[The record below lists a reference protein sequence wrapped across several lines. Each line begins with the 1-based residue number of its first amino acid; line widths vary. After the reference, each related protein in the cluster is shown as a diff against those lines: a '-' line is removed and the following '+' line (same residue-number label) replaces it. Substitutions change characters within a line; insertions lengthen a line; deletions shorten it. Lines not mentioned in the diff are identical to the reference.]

1 MMKKQRLILRT
12 AVLLLLLTAVGYTI
26 YSNFFTEKTEI
37 KVGAT
42 APDFV
47 LTDLNGKK
55 HRLSDYRGKG
65 VFLNFWG
72 TWCKPCEREMPF
84 INEQYKTYKKQGVEV
99 LAVNVGEP
107 KLSVQKFVDR
117 FGLTFPV
124 VIDREDQVMNAY
136 EIDPL
141 PTTFLIDKNGKIR
154 AIITGTMTEEKVQ
167 QYMESIKP

>member
-1 MMKKQRLILRT
+1 
-12 AVLLLLLTAVGYTI
+12 VGYKI
-26 YSNFFTEKTEI
+26 YSNFFTEKTAI

-47 LTDLNGKK
+47 LTDLNGKT

-72 TWCKPCEREMPF
+72 TWCKPCEKEMPY
-84 INEQYKTYKKQGVEV
+84 INRQYQIYKKQGVEV

-124 VIDREDQVMNAY
+124 VIDREDQVMDAY
-136 EIDPL
+136 DIDQL
-141 PTTFLIDKNGKIR
+141 PATFLIDKNGTIKK
-154 AIITGTMTEEKVQ
+154 IITGTMTEEMVQ

>member
-1 MMKKQRLILRT
+1 MKKQRLVVRT
-12 AVLLLLLTAVGYTI
+12 VILLLLLSAVGYTI
-26 YSNFFTEKTEI
+26 YSNFFTEKTAI

-47 LTDLNGKK
+47 LTDLNGKT

-72 TWCKPCEREMPF
+72 TWCKPCEKEMPY
-84 INEQYKTYKKQGVEV
+84 INRQYQIYKKQGVEV

-124 VIDREDQVMNAY
+124 VIDREDQVMDAY
-136 EIDPL
+136 DIDQL
-141 PTTFLIDKNGKIR
+141 PATFLIDKNGTIKK
-154 AIITGTMTEEKVQ
+154 IITGTMTEEMVQ

>member
-1 MMKKQRLILRT
+1 MKKQRLVVRT
-12 AVLLLLLTAVGYTI
+12 VILLLLLSAVGYTI
-26 YSNFFTEKTEI
+26 YSSFFTEKTDI

-47 LTDLNGKK
+47 LTDLNGKT

-72 TWCKPCEREMPF
+72 TWCKPCEKEMPY
-84 INEQYKTYKKQGVEV
+84 INRQYAVYKKQGVEV

-136 EIDPL
+136 EINPL
-141 PTTFLIDKNGKIR
+141 PTTFLIDKEGKIKQ
-154 AIITGTMTEEKVQ
+154 IITGTMTEEMVK

>member
-1 MMKKQRLILRT
+1 MMKKQRLVVRT
-12 AVLLLLLTAVGYTI
+12 VILLLLLSAVGYTI
-26 YSNFFTEKTEI
+26 YSSIFAEKTDI

-47 LTDLNGKK
+47 LTDLNGKT

-72 TWCKPCEREMPF
+72 TWCKPCEKEMPY
-84 INEQYKTYKKQGVEV
+84 INRQYAVYKKQGVEV

-136 EIDPL
+136 EINPL
-141 PTTFLIDKNGKIR
+141 PTTFLIDKDGKIKQ
-154 AIITGTMTEEKVQ
+154 IITGTMTEEMVK

>member
-1 MMKKQRLILRT
+1 MKKQRLVVRT
-12 AVLLLLLTAVGYTI
+12 VILLLLLSAVGYTI
-26 YSNFFTEKTEI
+26 YSNFFTEKTSI

-47 LTDLNGKK
+47 LTDLNGKS

-72 TWCKPCEREMPF
+72 TWCKPCEREMPY
-84 INEQYKTYKKQGVEV
+84 INRQYEAYKQQGVEV

-107 KLSVQKFVDR
+107 KLSVQKFIDQ

-124 VIDREDQVMNAY
+124 AIDREDQVMNAY
-136 EIDPL
+136 DIDQL
-141 PTTFLIDKNGKIR
+141 PATFLIDKNGKIKK
-154 AIITGTMTEEKVQ
+154 IITGTMTEEMVQ

>member
-1 MMKKQRLILRT
+1 MMKKQRLVMRT
-12 AVLLLLLTAVGYTI
+12 VVLLLLLAAVGYTI
-26 YSNFFTEKTEI
+26 YANFFTEKTEI

-42 APDFV
+42 APDFE
-47 LTDLNGKK
+47 LTDLNGNT

-84 INEQYKTYKKQGVEV
+84 INEQYKAYKKQGVEV

-141 PTTFLIDKNGKIR
+141 PTTFLIDKNGKIQ
-154 AIITGTMTEEKVQ
+154 AIITGTMTEEKVK

>member
-1 MMKKQRLILRT
+1 MMKKQRLVLRT
-12 AVLLLLLTAVGYTI
+12 VILIVLLGAVGYTI
-26 YSNFFTEKTEI
+26 YSNFFMEKAEI
-37 KVGAT
+37 KVGAE

-47 LTDLNGKK
+47 LTDLQGKT
-55 HRLSDYRGKG
+55 HRLSEYRGKG

-72 TWCKPCEREMPF
+72 TWCKPCEKEMPY
-84 INEQYKTYKKQGVEV
+84 ISRQYENFKKQGVEV

-117 FGLTFPV
+117 YQLTFPV

-141 PTTFLIDKNGKIR
+141 PTTFLIDKDGKITK
-154 AIITGTMTEEKVQ
+154 IITGTMTEEMIK

>member
-1 MMKKQRLILRT
+1 MKKQRLVMRT
-12 AVLLLLLTAVGYTI
+12 AILLALLSAVAYTI
-26 YSNFFTEKTEI
+26 YSNFFMEKAEI

-47 LTDLNGKK
+47 LTDLDGNT

-72 TWCKPCEREMPF
+72 TWCKPCEKEMPF
-84 INEQYKTYKKQGVEV
+84 INRQYEVYKKQGVEV

-107 KLSVQKFVDR
+107 KLSVQKFADR
-117 FGLTFPV
+117 FNLAFPI

-141 PTTFLIDKNGKIR
+141 PTTFLIDQNGKIQK
-154 AIITGTMTEEKVQ
+154 IITGTMTEEMVK